1 MPITLPCRVGTILLA
16 AAAVLPV
23 AARAGT
29 HWRCQLSHDLVRLV
43 CRADVP
49 QPVVA
54 DVRAAWSEAQATNPS
69 AAVPATSAVSAP
81 TAQVNGTRFPLDP
94 SRPWTVDLWSPPTER
109 DRVELLA
116 RATICYRSPGC
127 TVSLAWPEDLAAR

>member
-1 MPITLPCRVGTILLA
+1 MPITLPRRVGTILLA
-16 AAAVLPV
+16 AAAVLP
-23 AARAGT
+23 APTRADT

-43 CRADVP
+43 CRADAA
-49 QPVVA
+49 QPVAA
-54 DVRAAWSEAQATNPS
+54 DVRT
-69 AAVPATSAVSAP
+69 VAP

-94 SRPWTVDLWSPPTER
+94 SRPWTVDLWTPPTER

>member
-1 MPITLPCRVGTILLA
+1 MPLILPRRAGAFLLA
-16 AAAVLPV
+16 AAAGLPV
-23 AARAGT
+23 AARADT
-29 HWRCQLSHDLVRLV
+29 HWRCELSRDLVRLV
-43 CRADVP
+43 CRAEPATPAAAAPGAPVAV
-49 QPVVA
+49 PVVA
-54 DVRAAWSEAQATNPS
+54 P
-69 AAVPATSAVSAP
+69 VS
-81 TAQVNGTRFPLDP
+81 TAQVHGTRFPLDP